1 MGLRINIK
9 KTEVV
14 VSSKSIDPPQCN
26 IILDGTPIKQSNSFV
41 YLGSMITHDAR
52 CNKEI
57 EKRIIIAKNAF
68 SSMKTLLTNNRI
80 GIQTRIRAMK
90 TYVWSTLTYGSEA
103 WTLNKNMKNKINAAE
118 MWFYRRMLKIPWT
131 ARVTNEEVLRRVNQ
145 ERSLLRT
152 IRKRQMEFLGHVIRR
167 EKIEYLYLTGMIE
180 GRRA

>member
-1 MGLRINIK
+1 
-9 KTEVV
+9 
-14 VSSKSIDPPQCN
+14 
-26 IILDGTPIKQSNSFV
+26 
-41 YLGSMITHDAR
+41 
-52 CNKEI
+52 
-57 EKRIIIAKNAF
+57 
-68 SSMKTLLTNNRI
+68 MKTLLTNNRI

-152 IRKRQMEFLGHVIRR
+152 IRKRQIEFLGHVIRR
-167 EKIEYLYLTGMIE
+167 EKIEHLCLTGMIE
-180 GRRA
+180 GRRARGRQRKKFLDSILEDINNNVTAGQLIQMARDRQRWRQMTAHVVDMAPG